1 MKFTITKRYPEI
13 CVGHRIH
20 NAGTHCALLH
30 GYART
35 VEVTIGTNTLDER
48 GWVYNLGD
56 MRFIKEMLYDSWD
69 HKFLVSSDDP
79 LLDDLK
85 ALEAKGGI
93 ALNIMDKKLGY
104 GPSLEGS
111 CVYLAD
117 KIGHEVDRLSEGRAH
132 LLKIEIWE
140 KTDNRASLSFRPGTF
155 S

>member
-1 MKFTITKRYPEI
+1 MKFNITKRYPEI

-35 VEVTIGTNTLDER
+35 VEVTVGTNQLDER

-56 MRFIKEMLYDSWD
+56 MRFIKTILEDSWD
-69 HKFLVSSDDP
+69 HKFLISSDDP
-79 LLDDLK
+79 LLSDFKTLEQKK
-85 ALEAKGGI
+85 AI
-93 ALNIMDKKLGY
+93 SLNVMDAKLGH

-111 CVYLAD
+111 CLYLSD
-117 KIGHEVDRLSEGRAH
+117 LIGPQIVTLSEGRAH

-140 KTDNRASLSFRPGTF
+140 KTDNRASVTFRPGAF
-155 S
+155 E